1 ITSHVNPVSNTI
13 DVGIADLSPDPGGG
27 GRDEIELGVN
37 FVWECYGGIIRDVYV
52 EIRPAVFIDNVHLTY
67 DFAPDYAKAMCR
79 VTLLLSSSTAGQGK
93 AGISLESETGIAAH
107 AERDINLRAGNSEIE
122 LSFELSSPALWSP
135 ERPSLYRLRATLES
149 PMGTDEFSCFTG
161 FRELKVRGRLFYL
174 NGARLQ
180 LHGLSWLGI
189 WKDQGF
195 TLSRQ
200 QIEQD
205 MHSIKGM
212 GANFVR
218 LHMFP
223 QDRYVVQTADRLG
236 LLTWEEPG

>member
-1 ITSHVNPVSNTI
+1 
-13 DVGIADLSPDPGGG
+13 
-27 GRDEIELGVN
+27 
-37 FVWECYGGIIRDVYV
+37 
-52 EIRPAVFIDNVHLTY
+52 
-67 DFAPDYAKAMCR
+67 MCR
-79 VTLLLSSSTAGQGK
+79 VTLFLSSSTAGQGK
-93 AGISLESETGIAAH
+93 VGISLESETGVAAR
-107 AERDINLRAGNSEIE
+107 AERDINLRAGNSEVE

-149 PMGTDEFSCFTG
+149 PMGTDEFSCLTG

-180 LHGLSWLGI
+180 LHGLSWLGL

-205 MHSIKGM
+205 MQAIKGM

-218 LHMFP
+218 LHLFP
-223 QDRYVVQTADRLG
+223 QDRYVVEMADRLG
-236 LLTWEEPG
+236 LLIWEEPGYEQVDFTKMRRSMVELGLDILQRTIRRDWNSPSVFAWILGNESHSDG